1 MDFSSFGDYIV
12 FAVLG
17 ICMCVGYVVKHSL
30 TFIPD
35 KYIPLITLIIG
46 VVANILANIHH
57 ITLNVIFAG
66 MISGLASTGMYEAL
80 RNLNKPDKKNDDKVQ

>member
-12 FAVLG
+12 LAVLG
-17 ICMCVGYVVKHSL
+17 ICMCVGYVIKHSL
-30 TFIPD
+30 TFIPN

-46 VVANILANIHH
+46 AVANILANIHH

-80 RNLNKPDKKNDDKVQ
+80 RNLKEPDKKSDDKVQ